1 LPAHWDV
8 SESADLVSN
17 VKPATGRANK
27 MADNP
32 TKQCLAKFLSCIVL
46 SLVSF
51 GHVQAATISPE
62 AALARMYNFDFP
74 DALQILSQWNQAHP
88 EDPLG
93 HALGAATYLFSEF
106 ARLHILDGEFF
117 EDDKRIV
124 EKQGATPDPKIRA
137 SFYKEIDKAKQLA
150 QARLKKDPNDQNAL
164 FAYTISLGLTGDYVS
179 LVDKRGVASLTYSKE
194 AQAYAVRLL
203 KINPNYADAYIT
215 TGFSEYL
222 VGSLPFFMRW
232 FVHFDD
238 TQGDKQLAIK
248 RLQKVARD
256 GHFLGPY
263 ARILLSIIYL
273 REHEPAKSEALLA
286 QLLQDFPE
294 NPLLRKEFGKVKLL
308 TQSGQAQPV
317 AERQ

>member
-1 LPAHWDV
+1 MENRLPKR
-8 SESADLVSN
+8 SF
-17 VKPATGRANK
+17 ATFVCCVVIGCATFGR
-27 MADNP
+27 
-32 TKQCLAKFLSCIVL
+32 I
-46 SLVSF
+46 
-51 GHVQAATISPE
+51 QAATISPE
-62 AALARMYNFDFP
+62 AALDRMYNFDFP
-74 DALQILSQWNQAHP
+74 NALQILNQWNGAHP

-93 HALGAATYLFSEF
+93 HALAAATYLFSEF

-124 EKQGATPDPKIRA
+124 EKQGASADPKVRA
-137 SFYKEIDKAKQLA
+137 SFYNEINKAKQLA
-150 QARLKKDPNDQNAL
+150 QARLAKDPNDQNAL

-179 LVDKRGVASLTYSKE
+179 LVEKRGVASLAYSKE
-194 AQAYAVRLL
+194 AQTYAVRLL

-286 QLLQDFPE
+286 QLLQEFPE
-294 NPLLRKEFGKVKLL
+294 NPLLKKELGKVKLL
-308 TQSGQAQPV
+308 AQSGQQQPV

>member
-1 LPAHWDV
+1 M
-8 SESADLVSN
+8 
-17 VKPATGRANK
+17 AN
-27 MADNP
+27 NP
-32 TKQCLAKFLSCIVL
+32 TKRRFATLLSCMLL
-46 SLVSF
+46 SLVPL
-51 GHVQAATISPE
+51 GHAQATTISPE
-62 AALARMYNFDFP
+62 VALGRMYNFDFP
-74 DALQILSQWNQAHP
+74 DALQILNQWDQAHP

-93 HALGAATYLFSEF
+93 HALAAATYLFSEF

-117 EDDKRIV
+117 EDDKRII

-150 QARLKKDPNDQNAL
+150 KARLAKDPNDQNAL

-179 LVDKRGVASLTYSKE
+179 LVEKRGVASLAYSKE

-286 QLLQDFPE
+286 QLLQEFPE
-294 NPLLRKEFGKVKLL
+294 NPLLRKELAKVRLVA
-308 TQSGQAQPV
+308 QSGQAQPV
-317 AERQ
+317 AERR